1 MKRIIMIVMVL
12 GIVFVSSNTHAFCM
26 GSGNIMMYPSNS
38 CYEPREPFC
47 LSMGNCSQWDI
58 DRYKREINDYK
69 QCILDY
75 VDAVEADICN
85 MKEKA
90 NEAIQEWN
98 NFAR

>member
-1 MKRIIMIVMVL
+1 MLIVVL
-12 GIVFVSSNTHAFCM
+12 GAVSISGYAHAFCM
-26 GSGNIMMYPSNS
+26 GSGNIMMYPSNN
-38 CYEPREPFC
+38 CYEPNEPFC
-47 LSMGNCSQWDI
+47 VMSGNCSQWDI
-58 DRYKREINDYK
+58 DNYKRKIDNYK